1 MKTKKTFQ
9 ELVKDIE
16 VLQDSEQG
24 KLKGGFTSISGI
36 SSIDDVLM
44 NNCKNSCPKG
54 CVSAEEIE

>member
-44 NNCKNSCPKG
+44 NN
-54 CVSAEEIE
+54 